1 MFNGFFE
8 SLLVDYAKHLIN
20 LKNTKGNNEFLNE
33 TKHRIS
39 SLKDKIKE
47 RSKKENK
54 MADETQ
60 KIIDENLDYNRR
72 IQTAF
77 KKTESGSKPE
87 ESVYRKSKIKETKI
101 CRKII

>member
-33 TKHRIS
+33 KKHRIS
-39 SLKDKIKE
+39 RLKDKIKE
-47 RSKKENK
+47 RSKKEKK

-60 KIIDENLDYNRR
+60 KIINENLDYNRL

-101 CRKII
+101 RRKII

>member
-47 RSKKENK
+47 RSKKE
-54 MADETQ
+54 
-60 KIIDENLDYNRR
+60 
-72 IQTAF
+72 
-77 KKTESGSKPE
+77 KKKGG
-87 ESVYRKSKIKETKI
+87 RNTKDH
-101 CRKII
+101 

>member
-33 TKHRIS
+33 KKHRIS

-47 RSKKENK
+47 RSKKEKK

-60 KIIDENLDYNRR
+60 KIINENLDYNRL

-101 CRKII
+101 RRKII

>member
-47 RSKKENK
+47 RSKKEKK

-60 KIIDENLDYNRR
+60 KIINENLDYNRR

>member
-47 RSKKENK
+47 RSKKEKK

-60 KIIDENLDYNRR
+60 KIINENLDYNRR

-101 CRKII
+101 RRKII

>member
-33 TKHRIS
+33 TKYRIS

-47 RSKKENK
+47 RSKKEKK

-60 KIIDENLDYNRR
+60 KIINKNLDYNRL

-101 CRKII
+101 RRKII

>member
-47 RSKKENK
+47 RSKKQKK
-54 MADETQ
+54 MAHETQ
-60 KIIDENLDYNRR
+60 KIINENLDYNRL

-101 CRKII
+101 RRKII